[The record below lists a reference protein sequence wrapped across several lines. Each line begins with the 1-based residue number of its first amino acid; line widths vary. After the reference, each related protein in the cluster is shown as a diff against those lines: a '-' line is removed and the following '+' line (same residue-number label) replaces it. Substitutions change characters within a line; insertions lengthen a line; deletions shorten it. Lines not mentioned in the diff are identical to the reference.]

1 MTRKQ
6 RRTAGQK
13 KSDRNGPSKKTAKG
27 TARAKKEAS
36 RRSNTVAAEK
46 RSRASRAT
54 SDGQTEPGFAHPSHA
69 KRAPPPFSPRGL
81 IFLVGGCSRSR
92 LFTRQ

>member
-6 RRTAGQK
+6 TRTAGRK
-13 KSDRNGPSKKTAKG
+13 KIARKEPSKKTAKG

-36 RRSNTVAAEK
+36 RSSNTVAAEK

-54 SDGQTEPGFAHPSHA
+54 SDGQTESGSDLRHQAIA
-69 KRAPPPFSPRGL
+69 WAAR
-81 IFLVGGCSRSR
+81 R
-92 LFTRQ
+92 LQG